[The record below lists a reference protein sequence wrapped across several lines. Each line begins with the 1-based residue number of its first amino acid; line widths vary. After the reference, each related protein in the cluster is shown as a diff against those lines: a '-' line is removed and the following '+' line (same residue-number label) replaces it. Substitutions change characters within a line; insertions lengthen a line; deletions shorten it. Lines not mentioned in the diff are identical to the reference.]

1 MGVNEKLLKGK
12 LVDRPNEESLP
23 VEEILRLI
31 SVSIEQEDEQDKKN
45 GS

>member
-23 VEEILRLI
+23 IEEILKAI
-31 SVSIEQEDEQDKKN
+31 SQSVIQDEAAENEQK
-45 GS
+45 